1 MKLLLLGA
9 GGHAKAVIEVARACG
24 IEIAGLVAEAP
35 AGTSVMG
42 VAVIGT
48 DADLPRLRAEG
59 MEAAFVAVG
68 ANALRQL
75 LAQRLC
81 AMGFRLPSLV
91 HPSAI
96 ISQSASFG
104 DGVVVMPLAF
114 AGAET
119 RIGDVSIL
127 NSAAIVEHDGRIA
140 SAAHV
145 APGAVLAGDVVVGER
160 SLIGVGAVVRP
171 GIRIGADAVIGAGAA
186 VVADVADGSRVAGM
200 PARPLPERSRAR

>member
-9 GGHAKAVIEVARACG
+9 GGHAKAVIEVARARG
-24 IEIAGLVAEAP
+24 IEIAGLVAAAP
-35 AGTSVMG
+35 AGASVMG
-42 VAVIGT
+42 VTVIGT

-68 ANALRQL
+68 ANAVRQR
-75 LAQRLC
+75 LAQNLRAL
-81 AMGFRLPSLV
+81 GFKLPSLI

-96 ISQSASFG
+96 ISSSSVFG

-119 RIGDVSIL
+119 RIGDVTIL

-145 APGAVLAGDVVVGER
+145 APGTVLAGDVVVGER
-160 SLIGVGAVVRP
+160 SLVGVGAVVRP
-171 GIRIGADAVIGAGAA
+171 GIRIGADAVIGAGAV
-186 VVADVADGSRVAGM
+186 VVADVADGSLVAGT
-200 PARPLPERSRAR
+200 PARPLPVRSPER